1 MAPVRR
7 SSCGSCSNGA
17 MASFV
22 TSVFLAGR
30 TGLQHLDLGSGV
42 LADVPGVSRQLPV
55 ACMRMAH
62 TLYCGTMTGDIVA
75 YDPRTRGLVART
87 AAHLAGVAALDV
99 CGDQLASCGF
109 PSPTD
114 PFVKVFDV
122 RMNKPVA
129 VVPVDAPPLALR
141 FHPVRAGTLA
151 VADQDG
157 IVVFADIIT
166 ASSSSS
172 SSSSGGGSA
181 SVEPHMQLG
190 CGAQVTAFDLST
202 TGDAFAVGDMDGHA
216 HVHPEKDSD
225 FCVCCSRA
233 SVLNAHTCRFSLHS
247 CVQINA
253 YSQDI
258 RLPEKPEPPEV
269 VLSLDENDTE

>member
-1 MAPVRR
+1 
-7 SSCGSCSNGA
+7 
-17 MASFV
+17 
-22 TSVFLAGR
+22 
-30 TGLQHLDLGSGV
+30 
-42 LADVPGVSRQLPV
+42 
-55 ACMRMAH
+55 
-62 TLYCGTMTGDIVA
+62 
-75 YDPRTRGLVART
+75 
-87 AAHLAGVAALDV
+87 
-99 CGDQLASCGF
+99 
-109 PSPTD
+109 
-114 PFVKVFDV
+114 
-122 RMNKPVA
+122 
-129 VVPVDAPPLALR
+129 
-141 FHPVRAGTLA
+141 
-151 VADQDG
+151 
-157 IVVFADIIT
+157 
-166 ASSSSS
+166 
-172 SSSSGGGSA
+172 
-181 SVEPHMQLG
+181 MQLG